1 MVRAFW
7 YHDSCQCWFL
17 SLGATLRAGPQQLL
31 AEIGLQ
37 CGFTTGENF
46 FEILN
51 TLIINQQRNRRA
63 RLPHVW
69 HLLRPR
75 ARSFLSLLLEQL
87 PYCKFPWSLN
97 IAHHLNSSTASQT
110 TECYNISVWRFR
122 YLARFPWVPN
132 FLLIRMLTLFLHL
145 LLQVP
150 SVTVREVFDWNIVK
164 SHVALDHSLNF
175 LFIVR
180 FVTHTY
186 ETKYRSSVVYSWSL
200 HHCHGHENCTGV
212 NICWNICMKS
222 SQ

>member
-1 MVRAFW
+1 MV
-7 YHDSCQCWFL
+7 FL

-51 TLIINQQRNRRA
+51 TLIVNQQRNRRA

-97 IAHHLNSSTASQT
+97 IAHHLNSITNNWMLQHLCLKIQIVSTFSLRCKFSSYQDVDFVSPPAPTSAFGDGQ
-110 TECYNISVWRFR
+110 RGFR
-122 YLARFPWVPN
+122 L
-132 FLLIRMLTLFLHL
+132 
-145 LLQVP
+145 
-150 SVTVREVFDWNIVK
+150 E
-164 SHVALDHSLNF
+164 
-175 LFIVR
+175 
-180 FVTHTY
+180 
-186 ETKYRSSVVYSWSL
+186 YRQIPCSTWSL
-200 HHCHGHENCTGV
+200 SDLLHIHMRQNTGH
-212 NICWNICMKS
+212 
-222 SQ
+222 Q